1 MAHALVFHNLLP
13 SYVKLPIIIIPGNI
27 NRLRQDDIKNFE

>member
-13 SYVKLPIIIIPGNI
+13 SYVKLPIIIPGNI